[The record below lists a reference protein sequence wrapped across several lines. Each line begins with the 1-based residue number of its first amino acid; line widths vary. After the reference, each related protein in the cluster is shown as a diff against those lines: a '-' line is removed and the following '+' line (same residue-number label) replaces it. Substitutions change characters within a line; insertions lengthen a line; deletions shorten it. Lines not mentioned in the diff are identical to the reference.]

1 MLERIQNAVKSAF
14 DPLQEAVQ
22 AKLPAE
28 EINRCHEVSLSSFLN
43 YIWLIIVRGFKNN
56 I

>member
-28 EINRCHEVSLSSFLN
+28 EINRCHEVSLSYFLN
-43 YIWLIIVRGFKNN
+43 YIWLIVVKGFKNN

>member
-28 EINRCHEVSLSSFLN
+28 DVNRCYEVSLNSFL
-43 YIWLIIVRGFKNN
+43 YFIFDL
-56 I
+56 

>member
-14 DPLQEAVQ
+14 DPLQEALQ

-28 EINRCHEVSLSSFLN
+28 EINRCHEVSLSSFL
-43 YIWLIIVRGFKNN
+43 YFIFGL
-56 I
+56 

>member
-14 DPLQEAVQ
+14 NPLQEAVQ

-43 YIWLIIVRGFKNN
+43 YSWLIIFRGFKNN

>member
-28 EINRCHEVSLSSFLN
+28 EINRCYEVSLSSFL
-43 YIWLIIVRGFKNN
+43 YFIFDL
-56 I
+56 

>member
-43 YIWLIIVRGFKNN
+43 YIWLIIVRVFKNS